1 MNDPT
6 LLDSINETKA
16 EINRMLHHEEL
27 TWRQRSR
34 AIWLPAGDKNTVFPS
49 EGESKKTQKSD
60 FGVV

>member
-34 AIWLPAGDKNTVFPS
+34 AIYLPASDKNT
-49 EGESKKTQKSD
+49 
-60 FGVV
+60 